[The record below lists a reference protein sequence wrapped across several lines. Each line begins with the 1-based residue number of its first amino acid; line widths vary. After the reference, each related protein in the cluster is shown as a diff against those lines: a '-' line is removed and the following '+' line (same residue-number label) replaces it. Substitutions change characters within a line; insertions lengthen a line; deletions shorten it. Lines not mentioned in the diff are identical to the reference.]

1 MVGALGLA
9 GSANAAPAAAATT
22 ITNYAFQ
29 GWAYGTYANV
39 GLAGVSSSPTAYSWL
54 GCTRRTGI
62 IRDRS
67 VAAANVPNPSPVL
80 KVGAV
85 ASRSRTYKSGRTV
98 GMRSTN
104 RVASVRLGAADG
116 LNLSITGLSTTADA
130 HARSGR
136 FGTSASFSSVDI
148 AANTGTPL
156 DDILNQVGAGVG
168 DLIKQLQK
176 ATGNE
181 LTLPGLGVIRLG
193 KTRKAAY
200 AHHAFANAVA
210 LNVTLFGLDGH
221 AGGSDDVNVTIGR
234 SFAQISDDVP
244 SAVMA
249 GNARVLEAKVLGGV
263 VTAGPIS
270 ERSIPCEGTR
280 GVVRKSA
287 TVGANLLN
295 LNAVVAGVAQ
305 ARVYGVQQSR
315 GRAKAWTEAA
325 LADIKLGVGDS
336 SLQVKGVVAR
346 ANVARSAKGRIA
358 KSTAGSS
365 VASITFGGKAYKVPV
380 PGQTLDIGGL
390 VKIQSMVKSTTKTG
404 ITVTALR
411 VTVLGDQT
419 VVVNIGVAKASL
431 RRT

>member
-1 MVGALGLA
+1 MSMAPTGA
-9 GSANAAPAAAATT
+9 SAAPAAATT
-22 ITNYAFQ
+22 VTNYAFQ

-39 GLAGVSSSPTAYSWL
+39 GVAGVKSSPTAYSWL

-62 IRDRS
+62 VRDRS
-67 VAAANVPNPSPVL
+67 VAGANVPNPSPVL

-85 ASRSRTYKSGRTV
+85 ASRSRTYKAGKTV

-130 HARSGR
+130 RAVSGR
-136 FGTSASFSSVDI
+136 FRTGASFSSVDI

-193 KTRKAAY
+193 KTRQARY

-210 LNVTLFGLDGH
+210 LNVTLFGLDGK

-234 SFAQISDDVP
+234 SFASISDDVP
-244 SAVMA
+244 SGVMA
-249 GNARVLEAKVLGGV
+249 GNARVLEARVLNGV

-270 ERSIPCEGTR
+270 ERSMPCEGTR

-295 LNAVVAGVAQ
+295 LNAIVAGVAQ
-305 ARVYGVQQSR
+305 ARVYGKQLSR
-315 GRAKAWTEAA
+315 GRAKAWTEAS
-325 LADIKLGVGDS
+325 LADIKLGLGNS
-336 SLQVKGVVAR
+336 TLQIKGVVAR
-346 ANVARSAKGRIA
+346 ANVARSLKGKIA

-365 VASITFGGKAYKVPV
+365 VASITFGGKAYKVPA
-380 PGQTLDIGGL
+380 PSQTLDIAGL
-390 VKIQSMVKSTTKTG
+390 AKIQTMVKSTTKSG

-411 VTVLGDQT
+411 LTVLGEKT
-419 VVVNIGVAKASL
+419 VVVNIGTAKASL